1 MLCVLPYFT
10 PAAIPGLFIG
20 CMISNLLNGAI
31 ILDVVGGSLATLI
44 GAAGSYLLR
53 KNRYLV
59 SVPPILANMVIIPWV
74 LRLGYGSDAMIWFST
89 ITVGIGE
96 FLAIGVL
103 GQFLL
108 TVLLKYRHV
117 LFREEAA
124 A

>member
-1 MLCVLPYFT
+1 
-10 PAAIPGLFIG
+10 
-20 CMISNLLNGAI
+20 MISNLLNGAI

-108 TVLLKYRHV
+108 TVLLRYRHV